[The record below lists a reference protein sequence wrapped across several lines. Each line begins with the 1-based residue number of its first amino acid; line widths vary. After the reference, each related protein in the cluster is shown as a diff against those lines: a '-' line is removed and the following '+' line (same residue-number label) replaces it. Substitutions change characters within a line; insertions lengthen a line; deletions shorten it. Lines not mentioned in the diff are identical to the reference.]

1 MKIDWSIVGGILLLL
16 FSAAF
21 MIGLIMWTVDVA
33 FGDTAGLITLKAYRA
48 LPASTKS
55 ALVAGAMAATEH
67 VGMRC
72 PDPQLSVG
80 EYVSTLNF
88 RASLDESKPWI
99 AHYFDLVM
107 AKGCVVEEDRTLPSL
122 VGPTS

>member
-1 MKIDWSIVGGILLLL
+1 MRIDWGIVAGIILVL

-33 FGDTAGLITLKAYRA
+33 FGETAGEMTLKAYRA
-48 LPASTKS
+48 LPASAKS

-67 VGMRC
+67 VGIRC
-72 PDPQLSVG
+72 PNPQLSVG

-99 AHYFDLVM
+99 AHYFDLIM
-107 AKGCVVEEDRTLPSL
+107 AKGCVVEEDGTLPSL